1 MTGKSINNVIRIPTK
16 RSKFF
21 EYWFKFLGPFHNLTN
36 KEITV
41 AAALVENRCKLAKSV
56 VNKDILDSLSL
67 SVESRKQ
74 VREAC
79 NITPAHFNVILGKLK
94 KSKIIID
101 NRINP
106 KFIPNVNDG
115 DNFQLLITFDY
126 EA

>member
-1 MTGKSINNVIRIPTK
+1 MAGRSINNVIRIPTQ

-21 EYWFKFLGPFHNLTN
+21 EYWFKFLGPFHNLTD

-41 AAALVENRCKLAKSV
+41 AAALVENRCKIAKSV
-56 VNKDILDSLSL
+56 INKDMLDQLSL
-67 SVESRKQ
+67 SIESRKA
-74 VREAC
+74 VREKC

-106 KFIPNVNDG
+106 KFIPNVND
-115 DNFQLLITFDY
+115 DNNFQMLISFDY
-126 EA
+126 DD

>member
-1 MTGKSINNVIRIPTK
+1 MTGKSINNVKRIPTK

-21 EYWFKFLGPFHNLTN
+21 EYWFKFLGPFHNLTD
-36 KEITV
+36 KEIKV

-94 KSKIIID
+94 KSRIIVD

-106 KFIPNVNDG
+106 KFIPNVNEDN
-115 DNFQLLITFDY
+115 NFQMLISFDY
-126 EA
+126 ED